1 MRQEGHM
8 TTYRLY
14 CLDGS
19 GRIDLADWF
28 EAQSDED
35 AVAVARTMKA
45 NARRCELWKQNRLI
59 AALDMAQLTADA
71 A

>member
-1 MRQEGHM
+1 M
-8 TTYRLY
+8 TTCRLY

-35 AVAVARTMKA
+35 AVAVARAMKA
-45 NARRCELWKQNRLI
+45 NARRCELWKRNRLV
-59 AALDMAQLTADA
+59 ASLDMAQLTADA